1 MRRRLFLAAL
11 AVPLALAAAVSAQEG
26 DERLRTSRVATV
38 HLDDVHPLA
47 DGSGVELYVRALT
60 KGRAS
65 VADLEARDFLVRE
78 DERRVDSAD
87 VAVETL
93 EAAQNGVACVLVL
106 DTSPTMQDALPAMK
120 DAALAFIDRIGSY
133 DRVAVVSFAG
143 NVEET
148 AAFTDA
154 HADVRRAVD
163 GLESATDLAPT
174 RVYDGLYRAIEMIRR
189 EPELPRR
196 TIAIVFSDGSD
207 GGSTHS
213 LEEVVELA
221 AGGPGEAQVLV
232 YSLGYSTGFG
242 DAGLAALRRISEG
255 TTADY
260 LQVESGVPLRDF
272 YADVWKHVMQSYVL
286 RVATALDGESH
297 QVEVSTGDG
306 AASRTARYPDV
317 GTGIPGW
324 LLGVLAALALGGAAG
339 GFLWMRRPGALEFA
353 NGPQRGDRRALKSGV
368 NRVGQ
373 HGESEILI
381 KHDTVS
387 RRHAEIEV
395 KGGKAELRDLS
406 STNGTFVNDVKVE
419 GARPLAPG
427 DRIRFADVEVI
438 YRR

>member
-1 MRRRLFLAAL
+1 VRRRFALAAL
-11 AVPLALAAAVSAQEG
+11 AALIASSSGAQE
-26 DERLRTSRVATV
+26 DERLRISRVATV
-38 HLDDVHPLA
+38 HLDDVNPLA
-47 DGSGVELYVRALT
+47 DGSGVELYLRALT

-65 VADLEARDFLVRE
+65 VTELEPRDFLVRE
-78 DERRVDSAD
+78 DERRIDTAD
-87 VAVETL
+87 LSVETL
-93 EAAQNGVACVLVL
+93 EQAQRGVACVLVL
-106 DTSPTMQDALPAMK
+106 DTSPTMQEALPAMK
-120 DAALAFIDRIGSY
+120 DAALAFIERVGSY

-148 AAFTDA
+148 AAFTDSQ
-154 HADVRRAVD
+154 ADVRRAVD
-163 GLESATDLAPT
+163 ALESAVDLAPT

-189 EPELPRR
+189 EKDLPRR

-207 GGSTHS
+207 GGSSHS

-221 AGGPGEAQVLV
+221 AGGAGETQVLV

-242 DAGLAALRRISEG
+242 DAGLAALRSLSEG

-272 YADVWKHVMQSYVL
+272 YADIWKHVMQSYVV
-286 RVATALDGESH
+286 RVATRLDGESH
-297 QVEVSTGDG
+297 LVEAATGDG
-306 AASRTARYPDV
+306 AASRTARYPDAGGGV
-317 GTGIPGW
+317 PAWVLGA
-324 LLGVLAALALGGAAG
+324 LGVLLLAAG
-339 GFLWMRRPGALEFA
+339 AGAFLWLRRPGGLEFA
-353 NGPQRGDRRALKSGV
+353 NGPQRGDRRALRGGL
-368 NRVGQ
+368 NRIGQ

-387 RRHAEIEV
+387 RRHAEIEI

-419 GARPLAPG
+419 GARQLAPG

>member
-1 MRRRLFLAAL
+1 VSRRSVLAGLAAL
-11 AVPLALAAAVSAQEG
+11 LVLAAAAAAQEK
-26 DERLRTSRVATV
+26 DERLRTSRVATLY
-38 HLDDVHPLA
+38 LDDVHAAA

-65 VADLEARDFLVRE
+65 VTALEARDFLVRE
-78 DERRVDSAD
+78 DERRIDAGQVT
-87 VAVETL
+87 VETL
-93 EAAQNGVACVLVL
+93 EAAQTGVACVLVL
-106 DTSPTMQDALPAMK
+106 DTSPTMQEATQAMK
-120 DAALAFIDRIGSY
+120 DAALAFIDRVGSY

-148 AAFTDA
+148 AKFTDS

-163 GLESATDLAPT
+163 GLKSATDLAPT

-189 EPELPRR
+189 EQGLPRR

-207 GGSTHS
+207 GGSSHS

-242 DAGLAALRRISEG
+242 DAGLGALRRLSEG

-272 YADVWKHVMQSYVL
+272 YADIWKHVMQSYVL
-286 RVATALDGESH
+286 RVKTELDGEAH

-306 AASRTARYPDV
+306 SASRTARYPEV
-317 GTGIPGW
+317 GSGVPAW
-324 LLGVLAALALGGAAG
+324 LLGVLGVLVLAAGAGGA
-339 GFLWMRRPGALEFA
+339 LWLRRAGALEFA
-353 NGPQRGDRRALKSGV
+353 NGPQRGNRRALKNGL

-373 HGESEILI
+373 HGESEILV

-395 KGGKAELRDLS
+395 KGGKAELRDLA
-406 STNGTFVNDVKVE
+406 STNGTFVNDVRVE
-419 GARPLAPG
+419 GARQLAPG